1 MGTEQI
7 YVCVILE
14 GNPSKDKFPIQ
25 GVRLRNNASRLVL
38 QKPGSAWLVW
48 ATAPCRLD
56 LTFSSRK
63 KKCTKKTICLVA
75 YLLAPNRLFFCVCSV
90 AWPLCDNKARGDFV
104 CVNQVILM
112 LTMYIYMTKTGRSV
126 SKQGHL
132 QPRCHLRTRL
142 LSRQL

>member
-7 YVCVILE
+7 FICLILE
-14 GNPSKDKFPIQ
+14 GNPSKDNFLIQ

-63 KKCTKKTICLVA
+63 KRKCTKKTICLVV
-75 YLLAPNRLFFCVCSV
+75 YLLAPNRPFCCVCSV
-90 AWPLCDNKARGDFV
+90 AWPLSDNKARGDFV
-104 CVNQVILM
+104 LIEI
-112 LTMYIYMTKTGRSV
+112 TASV
-126 SKQGHL
+126 V
-132 QPRCHLRTRL
+132 
-142 LSRQL
+142 